1 METNGDESET
11 LTKMTMQQAW
21 ETAVE
26 RVRLGE
32 RCKVDLFKRNMTVGG
47 DMIVSNGK
55 FVGTDSLLDT
65 DDALSEIES
74 LYASYKR
81 SVPSEASENESRRHG
96 SQFIALPM
104 EELSDDDMMYGDRRD
119 VAKARLESFVL
130 LAAISGQLAW
140 RDGMGKW
147 FWKSPGDR
155 DLVILKEWVQKA
167 PEQNKTNTE
176 K

>member
-21 ETAVE
+21 EMAVE

-47 DMIVSNGK
+47 DRIVSNGK

-81 SVPSEASENESRRHG
+81 SVPSEISENESRRHG

-140 RDGMGKW
+140 RDDMGKW

-167 PEQNKTNTE
+167 PEQNQSNTE